1 MSREIKNKIDDALFN
16 FYLEADKDTIK
27 DSLKENI
34 QNLVEYEKKKKKI
47 LFLTKATAN
56 RRHNESLLQLVSK
69 FQEALLMNIEKPIA
83 ILKQLVQGNPSFAL
97 YRNLDKISKEDI
109 IEIIKDKNFVE
120 LIEQLEEDEKKH

>member
-27 DSLKENI
+27 ATLQENI
-34 QNLVEYEKKKKKI
+34 QNLGEYEKKKKKI
-47 LFLTKATAN
+47 LFLAKATAN
-56 RRHNESLLQLVSK
+56 KRRNESLLQLVGK
-69 FQEALLMNIEKPIA
+69 FQEALLLNIEKPIT

>member
-27 DSLKENI
+27 ESLQENI
-34 QNLVEYEKKKKKI
+34 QNLVEYDKKKKRI
-47 LFLTKATAN
+47 LFLAKATAN

-69 FQEALLMNIEKPIA
+69 FQEALLLNIEKPIA

-97 YRNLDKISKEDI
+97 YRNLDKISKNLDLQTTVPI
-109 IEIIKDKNFVE
+109 FLHPIQFHQ
-120 LIEQLEEDEKKH
+120 LI

>member
-27 DSLKENI
+27 ESLQENI
-34 QNLVEYEKKKKKI
+34 KNLVEYDKKKKRF
-47 LFLTKATAN
+47 LFLAKATAN
-56 RRHNESLLQLVSK
+56 KKHNESLLELVSK
-69 FQEALLMNIEKPIA
+69 FQEALLLNIEKPIA
-83 ILKQLVQGNPSFAL
+83 ILKQLVQSNPSFAL

>member
-27 DSLKENI
+27 DLLQENI
-34 QNLVEYEKKKKKI
+34 KNLVEYEKKKKRI
-47 LFLTKATAN
+47 LFLAKATAN
-56 RRHNESLLQLVSK
+56 KKHNEFLLELVGK
-69 FQEALLMNIEKPIA
+69 FQEALILNIEKPIA

>member
-1 MSREIKNKIDDALFN
+1 MNREIKNKIDDALFN
-16 FYLEADKDTIK
+16 FYLEADKVTIK
-27 DSLKENI
+27 ESLQENI
-34 QNLVEYEKKKKKI
+34 QNLVEYDKKKKRI
-47 LFLTKATAN
+47 LFLAKATAN
-56 RRHNESLLQLVSK
+56 KRHNESLLQLVSK
-69 FQEALLMNIEKPIA
+69 FQEALLLNIEKPIA

>member
-1 MSREIKNKIDDALFN
+1 MNREIKNKIDDALFN

-27 DSLKENI
+27 DSLQENI
-34 QNLVEYEKKKKKI
+34 KNLAEYDKNKKRF
-47 LFLTKATAN
+47 LFLAKATATKK
-56 RRHNESLLQLVSK
+56 HNESLLQLVSK
-69 FQEALLMNIEKPIA
+69 FQEALLLNIEKPIA

>member
-27 DSLKENI
+27 DSLQENI
-34 QNLVEYEKKKKKI
+34 KDLVEYDKKKKKF
-47 LFLTKATAN
+47 LFLAKATAN
-56 RRHNESLLQLVSK
+56 KKHNESLLELVNK
-69 FQEALLMNIEKPIA
+69 FQEAIIMNIEKPIA
-83 ILKQLVQGNPSFAL
+83 ILKQLAQGNPSFAL
-97 YRNLDKISKEDI
+97 YKNLDKISKENI

>member
-27 DSLKENI
+27 DSLQESI
-34 QNLVEYEKKKKKI
+34 HNLVEYEKKKKKI
-47 LFLTKATAN
+47 LFLAKATAN
-56 RRHNESLLQLVSK
+56 KRHNESLLQLVSK
-69 FQEALLMNIEKPIA
+69 FQEALLLNIEKPIA

>member
-1 MSREIKNKIDDALFN
+1 MSSEIKNKIDDALFK

-27 DSLKENI
+27 ETLQENI
-34 QNLVEYEKKKKKI
+34 QNLVEYEKKKKRI
-47 LFLTKATAN
+47 LFLAKATAN

-83 ILKQLVQGNPSFAL
+83 ILKQIVQGNPSFAL

>member
-27 DSLKENI
+27 DSLQENI
-34 QNLVEYEKKKKKI
+34 QNLVEYEKMKKKI
-47 LFLTKATAN
+47 LFQAKATAN
-56 RRHNESLLQLVSK
+56 KRHNDSLLQLVSK
-69 FQEALLMNIEKPIA
+69 FQEALIQKIEKPIA
-83 ILKQLVQGNPSFAL
+83 ILKQLTQSNPSFAL
-97 YRNLDKISKEDI
+97 YKNLEKFSKEDI

>member
-27 DSLKENI
+27 DSLQENI

-47 LFLTKATAN
+47 LFMAKATTN

-69 FQEALLMNIEKPIA
+69 FQEALLLNIEKPIA
-83 ILKQLVQGNPSFAL
+83 ILKQIVQGNPSFAL

>member
-27 DSLKENI
+27 DSLQENI
-34 QNLVEYEKKKKKI
+34 QNLVEYDKKKKRF
-47 LFLTKATAN
+47 LFMAKATAN
-56 RRHNESLLQLVSK
+56 KKHNESLLQLVSK
-69 FQEALLMNIEKPIA
+69 FQEALLLNIEKPIA

-120 LIEQLEEDEKKH
+120 LIEQLEEDGKKH